1 VRSAVEERAK
11 TDAKTLER
19 VRKLRSSEGVINDSA
34 YSHDGGDASFK

>member
-19 VRKLRSSEGVINDSA
+19 VRKLRSSEGVIK
-34 YSHDGGDASFK
+34 HDNQYEYARCR